1 MIHMDWNKQ
10 VVQDSASFNFVSSLA
25 SLLTALF
32 LQNYSILLLSMDA
45 QLSIYAQTMV
55 LLFFLKIKKRK
66 LRPNGVV
73 YISMINFKKSHVL
86 DQCARNLGLFSGQ
99 AMQIDQAASL

>member
-32 LQNYSILLLSMDA
+32 PQNYSILLLSMDA

-55 LLFFLKIKKRK
+55 LFFFLKKKE
-66 LRPNGVV
+66 
-73 YISMINFKKSHVL
+73 NFVL
-86 DQCARNLGLFSGQ
+86 
-99 AMQIDQAASL
+99 MV